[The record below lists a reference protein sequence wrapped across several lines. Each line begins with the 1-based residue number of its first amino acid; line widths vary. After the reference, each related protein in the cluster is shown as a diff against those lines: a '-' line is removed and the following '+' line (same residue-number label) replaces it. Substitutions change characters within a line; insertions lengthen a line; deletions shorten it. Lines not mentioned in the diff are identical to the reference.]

1 MVFPTPS
8 VPLSC
13 RCRRRSTF
21 CSFPIPAEASQPL
34 PWTSGL
40 SRLAR
45 LFPLPQLSVLSVR
58 SVSVF
63 AMRMVVVISHG
74 MLRRVVLMRMRMWM
88 LVECLLLRRDSSSSI
103 QQRAV

>member
-1 MVFPTPS
+1 MVFPSPP

-13 RCRRRSTF
+13 RCRRSRTF
-21 CSFPIPAEASQPL
+21 CSVPVPSEASQTL
-34 PWTSGL
+34 PRTSGL

-45 LFPLPQLSVLSVR
+45 LFPLPRLSVLSVR
-58 SVSVF
+58 SVAVF

-74 MLRRVVLMRMRMWM
+74 MLRRVVLMRMRMRM